1 MRVTLVRGALVVR
14 VVVVRVPSS
23 SSVLRCSDSLVRGG
37 RVLRVVVVSEVVVSS
52 GLMSLVIGGLV
63 LVIVPVVVDVPD
75 FAVESVVLADEDG
88 GM

>member
-37 RVLRVVVVSEVVVSS
+37 RVLRVVVVSEVVVSA
-52 GLMSLVIGGLV
+52 GVMSLVIGGLV

-75 FAVESVVLADEDG
+75 FVVEPVVLADEDG